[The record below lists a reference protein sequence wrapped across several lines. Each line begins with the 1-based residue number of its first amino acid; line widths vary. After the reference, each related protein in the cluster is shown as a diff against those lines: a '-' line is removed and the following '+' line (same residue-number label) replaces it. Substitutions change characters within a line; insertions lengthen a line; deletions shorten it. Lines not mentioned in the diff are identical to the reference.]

1 MNKNIR
7 LLLFGLLLTAFFV
20 GNALAVAPEVTD
32 VSPTDITHES
42 AKINYNVN
50 QSDAGTRVEYGITE
64 ALDFSSGWYN
74 SSPYSVTVTGLNPN
88 TKYYYSVF
96 AYNSSTSEY
105 SNSTIQFFT
114 TDPAPVVASAPTVL
128 NIQPSSTH
136 NSARITYSV
145 DQSPANTQVLYG
157 KTPSFDLVSG
167 WNNGSSPYTVDL
179 LGLDADTTYY
189 YSVFAY
195 NSTNLSYYSN
205 STIGDFT
212 TGSAPTPVVP
222 TAPSLS
228 SVNSSDVKYDSAK
241 INYIVNQS
249 TAKTRIAYGKTQSL
263 GLSSDWFSGSS
274 VNNRTISGL
283 DSGTTYYYSVFAY
296 NSTDETKYSNSSIE
310 SFTTTS
316 ISGDRIWEAG
326 MSTTYEWNAKTFSGF
341 FYDLETGLFSET
353 MRITDISRTIGDGKL
368 VYRTQS
374 VESNFEHSGWGKY
387 DVIGFMAEKYFAGYT
402 SNTTINGVDTV
413 SLISSGQ
420 LSKVLLDNDDKKSVY
435 SGSSLTLEDGYKLN
449 IVQVD
454 RNGDKVFVTLTK
466 DGDELDSAVISGSG
480 DYIYKTDLGDSDD
493 VVIVAVRFT
502 SIFSGTESNAVTIQG
517 IFQISEDY
525 IELEDG
531 ASYGKMEITG
541 FSENYIEMKNDGSI
555 SLSKGKTIPIMGKIK
570 FIVADS
576 NTLRFAP
583 FVDMSTPGTYELRG
597 TVAEGLEK
605 LTWTPLNF
613 EGFYYDIDEGIQT
626 EKLELID
633 INDRSIPKNK
643 LVYTSTPKPVSF
655 EHSSWG
661 SFNVIG
667 FMAEKYF
674 AGYPSGAFGSS
685 SSVDILSDG
694 LLSKV
699 LIDEDDK
706 KSVYSGSSLVLE
718 EGYALNIV
726 QVDKNGDKVMVT
738 LTKDGDEVDTSII
751 SGSGTYIYE
760 KDLGDSDDVPLIAIH
775 FDSIFSGTESN
786 AVFVKGIFQISEDY
800 LEIEDGD
807 TFGKMEVT
815 GIGGSI
821 TMSNKDS
828 ISLSKGKSIAI
839 MGDVSI
845 NVADSSDVR
854 YYPYVEVTTTP
865 SQSLSVS
872 LDNSITT
879 KGSKVTVTVTS
890 RGAAVSEATVKAG
903 SSTVGTTDD
912 EGRITY
918 TASTIGTI
926 KITASK
932 DGYASGSSELE
943 IISPDDDSR
952 KIILEVSPQEVYE
965 GSSVTFFV
973 LKAIGGD
980 AVEGATVSYDGKSI
994 GSTSSQGTVTYTVTN
1009 PGMHKL
1015 TAVKSGFLDASMNLE
1030 VKELAAKFEFTNLV
1044 ITPLDVRQGKEATFS
1059 VDVKNVGT
1067 AAGNYTVDL
1076 KVNDTVVGTKTV
1088 SLGIGESETLEFKHA
1103 EKEPGTYTVK
1113 VADLTTTYEVFER
1126 SGVIWYAL
1134 GAIAVVIV
1142 GGLGYLF
1149 TAGGWTVDMAQAKV
1163 DEAIQ
1168 TIKELVS
1175 KR

>member
-1 MNKNIR
+1 
-7 LLLFGLLLTAFFV
+7 
-20 GNALAVAPEVTD
+20 
-32 VSPTDITHES
+32 
-42 AKINYNVN
+42 
-50 QSDAGTRVEYGITE
+50 
-64 ALDFSSGWYN
+64 
-74 SSPYSVTVTGLNPN
+74 
-88 TKYYYSVF
+88 
-96 AYNSSTSEY
+96 
-105 SNSTIQFFT
+105 
-114 TDPAPVVASAPTVL
+114 
-128 NIQPSSTH
+128 
-136 NSARITYSV
+136 
-145 DQSPANTQVLYG
+145 
-157 KTPSFDLVSG
+157 
-167 WNNGSSPYTVDL
+167 
-179 LGLDADTTYY
+179 
-189 YSVFAY
+189 
-195 NSTNLSYYSN
+195 
-205 STIGDFT
+205 
-212 TGSAPTPVVP
+212 
-222 TAPSLS
+222 
-228 SVNSSDVKYDSAK
+228 
-241 INYIVNQS
+241 
-249 TAKTRIAYGKTQSL
+249 
-263 GLSSDWFSGSS
+263 
-274 VNNRTISGL
+274 
-283 DSGTTYYYSVFAY
+283 
-296 NSTDETKYSNSSIE
+296 
-310 SFTTTS
+310 
-316 ISGDRIWEAG
+316 
-326 MSTTYEWNAKTFSGF
+326 
-341 FYDLETGLFSET
+341 
-353 MRITDISRTIGDGKL
+353 
-368 VYRTQS
+368 
-374 VESNFEHSGWGKY
+374 
-387 DVIGFMAEKYFAGYT
+387 
-402 SNTTINGVDTV
+402 
-413 SLISSGQ
+413 
-420 LSKVLLDNDDKKSVY
+420 
-435 SGSSLTLEDGYKLN
+435 
-449 IVQVD
+449 
-454 RNGDKVFVTLTK
+454 
-466 DGDELDSAVISGSG
+466 
-480 DYIYKTDLGDSDD
+480 
-493 VVIVAVRFT
+493 
-502 SIFSGTESNAVTIQG
+502 
-517 IFQISEDY
+517 
-525 IELEDG
+525 
-531 ASYGKMEITG
+531 
-541 FSENYIEMKNDGSI
+541 
-555 SLSKGKTIPIMGKIK
+555 
-570 FIVADS
+570 
-576 NTLRFAP
+576 
-583 FVDMSTPGTYELRG
+583 
-597 TVAEGLEK
+597 
-605 LTWTPLNF
+605 
-613 EGFYYDIDEGIQT
+613 
-626 EKLELID
+626 
-633 INDRSIPKNK
+633 
-643 LVYTSTPKPVSF
+643 
-655 EHSSWG
+655 
-661 SFNVIG
+661 
-667 FMAEKYF
+667 MAEKYF
-674 AGYPSGAFGSS
+674 AGYPDNTFGGDE
-685 SSVDILSDG
+685 VDILSYG

-845 NVADSSDVR
+845 NVADSSTVR

-980 AVEGATVSYDGKSI
+980 AVEGATVSYDGESI

-1044 ITPLDVRQGKEATFS
+1044 ISPLDVRQGKEATFS

-1126 SGVIWYAL
+1126 SGIIWYAL
-1134 GAIAVVIV
+1134 GAIAVVVV

-1149 TAGGWTVDMAQAKV
+1149 TAGGWTVDIAQAKV

-1168 TIKELVS
+1168 TIQELVS